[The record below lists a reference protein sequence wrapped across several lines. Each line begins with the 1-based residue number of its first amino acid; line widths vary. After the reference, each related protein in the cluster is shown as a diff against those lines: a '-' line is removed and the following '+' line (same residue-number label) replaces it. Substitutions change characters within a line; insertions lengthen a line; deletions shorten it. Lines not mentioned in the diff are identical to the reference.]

1 MTPTLTIP
9 AYPPSPLP
17 ATLRTATTTAL
28 LSASAIPTL
37 HTTLTSA
44 CQETHWLDAVRE
56 RSLQLLRGGEC
67 ATYAEVMGRVLR
79 EARGVGGMVN
89 GDGDGGGREG
99 GIERRVDVRVP
110 ERVVREGVR
119 VVREALERVVVVERE
134 EEE

>member
-1 MTPTLTIP
+1 
-9 AYPPSPLP
+9 
-17 ATLRTATTTAL
+17 
-28 LSASAIPTL
+28 
-37 HTTLTSA
+37 
-44 CQETHWLDAVRE
+44 
-56 RSLQLLRGGEC
+56 
-67 ATYAEVMGRVLR
+67 MGRVLR